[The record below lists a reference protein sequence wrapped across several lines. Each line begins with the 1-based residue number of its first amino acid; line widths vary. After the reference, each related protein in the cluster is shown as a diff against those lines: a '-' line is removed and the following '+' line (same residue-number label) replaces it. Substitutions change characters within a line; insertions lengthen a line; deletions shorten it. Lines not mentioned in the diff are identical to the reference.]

1 MTARKRKRA
10 PLQPAPRKRDYWCL
24 PQKGGHPTLYFHGHK
39 LIARAEYVGAVG
51 PDDCD
56 PHVTTGPVTARLGA
70 IRKRG
75 PKTRRE
81 QLKRM

>member
-1 MTARKRKRA
+1 MGRNTS
-10 PLQPAPRKRDYWCL
+10 RKRDYWCH
-24 PQKGGHPTLYFHGHK
+24 PQNGGHPALYFRGHQ
-39 LIARAEYVGAVG
+39 LISRGEYVDAVG

-56 PHVTTGPVTARLGA
+56 PHVATGRRA

-75 PKTRRE
+75 PRNERE